1 MRHFLNGLG
10 ALAMMLLLF
19 SCSVSRHTVGRAAK
33 TLLQDS
39 ALQQAHIGISIYD
52 VGKGQYLYNYQGD
65 KYFIPASNTKLFTC
79 YAGMKYLGDSL
90 LGMRCG
96 FARKKTA
103 KEQVLCLQPTGD
115 PTFRHEDFKNDPV
128 FKLLQDSINQYDAIS
143 IYDTSWQDNALG
155 YGWAWD
161 DYNDDYMAER
171 SAMPIFGNLV
181 NIKPRSITERDNDI
195 KIYNRNAENRPGPPI
210 TRPEI
215 NYLKATPDYFDAF
228 LNKDAWLLS
237 SFMLDGNSKSIEP
250 KLQIKR
256 GRSTNDFN
264 FSAAEN
270 KFVATTIPF
279 ATINNAEQR
288 YLPGGNFVAAEILCK
303 MLRKKQV
310 AMAWVDEIRHQAGIY
325 ASDGSVHPTIYD
337 FSGWKAIKSQPTDSM
352 LKPMM
357 HRSDNFYAE
366 QTLLMVSQQQLGY
379 MKTGDIIDT
388 LLKTDLKD
396 LPQRPKWVDGSG
408 LSRYN
413 LATPQSFVHLLQK
426 MKTEFGMA
434 RLKNVLATG
443 GEGTIRSYYQPLKG
457 FIFAKTGTL
466 SNNCAL
472 SGYLLTKSGNWLI
485 FSVLANNYPSGATPV
500 RRAVE
505 RFLTAIQQQY

>member
-1 MRHFLNGLG
+1 MRHFSNWFG
-10 ALAMMLLLF
+10 AWAMVFLLF
-19 SCSVSRHTVGRAAK
+19 SCSVSRHTVGGAAK

-65 KYFIPASNTKLFTC
+65 KYFIPASNVKLFTC
-79 YAGMKYLGDSL
+79 YAGMRYLGDSL
-90 LGMRCG
+90 VGIQ
-96 FARKKTA
+96 FAQDDTA
-103 KEQVLCLQPTGD
+103 VWLLPTGD
-115 PTFRHEDFKNDPV
+115 PTLLHPDYKQHPVLDFLQKE
-128 FKLLQDSINQYDAIS
+128 KRQIYLLPG
-143 IYDTSWQDNALG
+143 SWREEALG

-161 DYNDDYMAER
+161 DYNGEYMVER
-171 SAMPIFGNLV
+171 SPLPVHGNMALYRLETSEYLMPGKARVSWTTKPAYFKQLVDTLFLFDAKEAWNPSMADPIGMRRLLLFNLKRKRNDNQV
-181 NIKPRSITERDNDI
+181 NIVGGKIRFADAEIPVYTDTLNTALAILQYGYLPTI
-195 KIYNRNAENRPGPPI
+195 KKGQ
-210 TRPEI
+210 
-215 NYLKATPDYFDAF
+215 
-228 LNKDAWLLS
+228 W
-237 SFMLDGNSKSIEP
+237 G
-250 KLQIKR
+250 
-256 GRSTNDFN
+256 
-264 FSAAEN
+264 
-270 KFVATTIPF
+270 
-279 ATINNAEQR
+279 AEQALR
-288 YLPGGNFVAAEILCK
+288 LNPGLVQTF
-303 MLRKKQV
+303 Q
-310 AMAWVDEIRHQAGIY
+310 
-325 ASDGSVHPTIYD
+325 S
-337 FSGWKAIKSQPTDSM
+337 IKSQPTDSM

-426 MKTEFGMA
+426 MRSEFGME
-434 RLKNVLATG
+434 RLKNILATG
-443 GEGTIRSYYQPLKG
+443 GEGTIRSYYQTLKG
-457 FIFAKTGTL
+457 LIFAKTGTL

-472 SGYLLTKSGNWLI
+472 SGYLLTKKGNWLI

-505 RFLTAIQQQY
+505 RFLTAIQRQY